1 MQHEK
6 YNDNHYCV
14 PQCVVPYEIFK
25 QKLYFRIAWNS
36 AIFICSF
43 QCCADGSVENNFF
56 RLNNDAEMIREA
68 EKLHVIRE
76 MKNHVFLFYSI
87 FH

>member
-14 PQCVVPYEIFK
+14 VPHEISK